1 MKSDVTGKV
10 EKLNTCFELPK
21 TGFNATG
28 IQNNSLNKRLN
39 GPKYSRMDQL
49 KFAEGSL

>member
-21 TGFNATG
+21 TGFNTTG

-39 GPKYSRMDQL
+39 GTKYSRMD
-49 KFAEGSL
+49 